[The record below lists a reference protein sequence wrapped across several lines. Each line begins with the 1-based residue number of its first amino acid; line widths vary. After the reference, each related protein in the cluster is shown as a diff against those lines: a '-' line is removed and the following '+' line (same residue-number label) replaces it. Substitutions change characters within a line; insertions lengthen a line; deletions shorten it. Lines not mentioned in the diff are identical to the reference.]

1 MAIAVPIGF
10 LSTMKAE
17 NAVSRFN
24 QTQGCV
30 FLRID
35 VGNFAQS
42 AVLPNGEENAAAP
55 GNKGSRGKGKWPVSC
70 SVITIEGSDQ
80 L

>member
-10 LSTMKAE
+10 PSIMKAE

-42 AVLPNGEENAAAP
+42 AVLPNGEKNVAAP
-55 GNKGSRGKGKWPVSC
+55 GNK
-70 SVITIEGSDQ
+70 
-80 L
+80 

>member
-17 NAVSRFN
+17 NAVGRFN

-42 AVLPNGEENAAAP
+42 AVLPQRRGERRSAR
-55 GNKGSRGKGKWPVSC
+55 K
-70 SVITIEGSDQ
+70 
-80 L
+80 